1 MIEDRATS
9 IMTVRLRWVRAAAI
23 GLIGVIVLLLSGW
36 LLLTNEHAG
45 VQRTGTVQEID
56 VLDYGMYE
64 AEKIDRITELSG
76 VSRDIVNNVQLLG
89 ITNRIPAKVGIKF
102 GFRYIIVGEPL
113 DSRVTLKAVI
123 VYPPAG
129 VVSPK
134 SGLLH
139 TISYPKPGQI
149 GANVSFV
156 GYSADEA
163 WELVP
168 GIWTVQLWLGDKKF
182 AEQTFTMTPQQDA
195 TAPQQDAT
203 N

>member
-1 MIEDRATS
+1 MENRATS
-9 IMTVRLRWVRAAAI
+9 IMTVRFRWVRAAAI

-36 LLLTNEHAG
+36 LLLTNAQAG

-56 VLDYGMYE
+56 VLDYGTYE

-76 VSRDIVNNVQLLG
+76 VSRDIVDNVQLLG
-89 ITNRIPAKVGIKF
+89 ITNRIPAKVGVKF
-102 GFRYIIVGEPL
+102 GFRYFIVGQPL
-113 DSRVTLKAVI
+113 DSRVTLKAII

-129 VVSPK
+129 AVSPK

-139 TISYPKPGQI
+139 TISYPKPGRI
-149 GANVSFV
+149 GPNVSFV
-156 GYSADEA
+156 GYSADEP

-168 GIWTVQLWLGDKKF
+168 GIWTVQLWRGDTKF

-195 TAPQQDAT
+195 GTGQQEAI